1 MTTTTIGQRS
11 EPALGRRSFLMGA
24 GALSALALAGCASG
38 SRRLATVSAP
48 APVYVPPEVRMMYAA
63 MPEEQFPIPAARI
76 ELVDPRFWRQEVA
89 DPTGERPGTVVVDT
103 AERFLYHVEPGGRA
117 TRYGVGIGR
126 DGFAW
131 SGRARIAYKRKW
143 PTWTP
148 PASMIERE
156 PYLEEYRRGM
166 PPSLENPLGA
176 RALYIFEGN
185 RDTIYR
191 LHGNPD
197 ERTIGQAVSSG
208 CVRLLNQDVI
218 DLYNRVRDG
227 SPILVA

>member
-1 MTTTTIGQRS
+1 MTSTSI
-11 EPALGRRSFLMGA
+11 GRRSFLLGA
-24 GALSALALAGCASG
+24 GAVSALALAGCSAG
-38 SRRLATVSAP
+38 SRRVAAIADPRAS
-48 APVYVPPEVRMMYAA
+48 VPPDVLAMYAA
-63 MPEEQFPIPAARI
+63 MPYEQFPVPAARV
-76 ELVDPRFWRQEVA
+76 ELIDPMYWRQEVP
-89 DPTGERPGTVVVDT
+89 DPTGEQPGTVVVDT
-103 AERFLYHVEPGGRA
+103 ANRFLYHVQPGGMA

-131 SGRARIAYKRKW
+131 SGRARIAYKRQW

-156 PYLEEYRRGM
+156 PYLEQYRRGM
-166 PPSLENPLGA
+166 PPGIENPLGA

-197 ERTIGQAVSSG
+197 ERSIGQAVSSG

-218 DLYNRVRDG
+218 DLYNRVKDG